1 MDIFLGHLNCC
12 IMVLDYPSRL
22 LVESRLKL
30 TAKDNLLGEPVS
42 LGISLYILSISD
54 LSEKAEMAK
63 AIGSA

>member
-1 MDIFLGHLNCC
+1 
-12 IMVLDYPSRL
+12 MVLDYPSRL

-63 AIGSA
+63 AIGLP